1 MPRSVNLGRIK
12 LASLDNIAEVLSVAE
27 GDTSK

>member
-1 MPRSVNLGRIK
+1 MPRSVTPGRIK

-27 GDTSK
+27 GGTFK